1 MSCSRPGL
9 TRDAIRIPWT
19 WQDQPIQIV
28 DTAGIRKASQRQ
40 DPHSTTVRKLSDPT
54 LLEDMAVQDAI
65 RALQVADVAVLV
77 IDANER
83 SLSRQDLAIANA
95 ILQEGRVLVV
105 VANKMD
111 LVIDEEDEDDPYTRN
126 DLAKGVRL
134 QLEERFPFLRK
145 TPIVPLDSR
154 SGKGVADDLMPVVM
168 KAKERWE
175 RKISTGSL
183 NRWLAE
189 VVDGHAPPAING
201 RATKLKYILQTKG
214 RPPTFLLYTNQD
226 TLTEPYVRYLT
237 RQFQE
242 SFDMYGMQVRLAIKK
257 STSSDGGNPY
267 AEKIKKKRSGF
278 GLGGREARHARGVKN
293 LIETGSR
300 QNRRGK
306 RNQKKE

>member
-1 MSCSRPGL
+1 MTTSR
-9 TRDAIRIPWT
+9 
-19 WQDQPIQIV
+19 
-28 DTAGIRKASQRQ
+28 KFF
-40 DPHSTTVRKLSDPT
+40 DPT
-54 LLEDMAVQDAI
+54 LLEDMAVQDAL

-83 SLSRQDLAIANA
+83 SLTRQDLAIANA
-95 ILQEGRVLVV
+95 ILEEGRVLVV

-111 LVIDEEDEDDPYTRN
+111 LVIDEEDEENPYTRH

-134 QLEERFPFLRK
+134 QLEHRFPFLRM

-154 SGKGVADDLMPVVM
+154 SGKGVADELMPVVM
-168 KAKERWE
+168 QAKERWE
-175 RKISTGSL
+175 RTIPTGSL

-189 VVDGHAPPAING
+189 VVDGHAPPSING

-226 TLTEPYVRYLT
+226 KLPERYIRYVT

-242 SFDMYGMQVRLAIKK
+242 SFEMYGMQVRLAIKK
-257 STSSDGGNPY
+257 STSSNGVNPY
-267 AEKIKKKRSGF
+267 ETNSKKKRGGA

-300 QNRRGK
+300 QHRRGRRK
-306 RNQKKE
+306 QKKD